1 MYTSF
6 LRSMMVSCLLLLLCI
21 FSSCRK
27 EASLVPDKIPDFYTL
42 PQGNQ
47 PYDDSIVAFH
57 QKYGSYILYKFTQ
70 RDLTYDYNSY
80 LPLTYGA
87 ANTAWIKNTLTYFK
101 SECLNFYPESFLQ
114 KTMPFKILLA
124 AYFDS
129 SYVFL
134 GKVTPIGRALTG
146 FSAIR
151 GTLGIGWADSTL
163 SLQSPARLKQLRG
176 FLHRSYMQQ
185 AILSGAMEIPAE
197 FKKYTPENYSANGGK
212 EAAVGLIEG
221 TATLFGFTPNVVW
234 DFTCYVCAITGHT
247 KAELDTTILNPAYD
261 TKGLIQLK
269 YNAVISFYQSKYGV
283 DLQAIGNH
291 Q

>member
-6 LRSMMVSCLLLLLCI
+6 LRNMMVGCLPLLLCI
-21 FSSCRK
+21 FSSCHK

-70 RDLTYDYNSY
+70 KDLTYNYNNY
-80 LPLTYGA
+80 LPITYGA
-87 ANTAWIKNTLTYFK
+87 ANPAWISNTLAYFK
-101 SECLNFYPESFLQ
+101 SECLSYYPESFLQ
-114 KTMPFKILLA
+114 KTMPFKIMLA

-129 SYVFL
+129 SYVVL
-134 GKVTPIGRALTG
+134 PVITPIGRALTG
-146 FSAIR
+146 FCATR

-163 SLQSPARLKQLRG
+163 ARQSPARLKQLRG

-185 AILSGAMEIPAE
+185 AVLSGAIEIPSG
-197 FKKYTPENYSANGGK
+197 FTKYSPDNYSASGGK
-212 EAAVGLIEG
+212 EASIGLIEG
-221 TATLFGFTPNVVW
+221 ISELFGYTPDAVW
-234 DFTCYVCAITGHT
+234 DFSCYICAITGHT
-247 KAELDTTILNPAYD
+247 KAELDATILRPAYD

-269 YNAVISFYQSKYGV
+269 YNAVISFYKTKYGV